1 MIRAA
6 TSADAATISE
16 LWNDVIAQTTVTFT
30 ATPKT
35 QAQIAKILAEQP
47 VFIPMVDGAC
57 CGFATYGPFRA
68 GDGYARSAEHAIYL
82 SAAARGRGLGRG
94 LLAEVEAHARAAG
107 VHILVAGI
115 SGENAGGVAFHRAM
129 GFVERGR
136 LPEVGHKFGRYLDL
150 ILMQKTL

>member
-6 TSADAATISE
+6 TAQDAPEVLS
-16 LWNDVIAQTTVTFT
+16 LWNEVIAETTITFT

-35 QAQIAKILAEQP
+35 EAQILRILEHQP
-47 VFIPMVDGAC
+47 VFVPVLDGAC

-82 SAAARGRGLGRG
+82 RDTARGRGLGRD
-94 LLAEVEAHARAAG
+94 LMAEVEAHARAAG
-107 VHILVAGI
+107 IHMLIGGI
-115 SGENAGGVAFHRAM
+115 SGENAGGLAFHRAM

-150 ILMQKTL
+150 ILMQKAL